1 MKVNPEWR
9 KAWNKK
15 ATKLREDLDKL
26 LQDINK
32 AVEALRGKK

>member
-1 MKVNPEWR
+1 MKVDPEWR

-15 ATKLREDLDKL
+15 ADQVRKDLDKL